1 MPFGGA
7 TSPAKYTFV
16 QRFLAYR
23 WRAHAPYSLR
33 ATNVQNQA
41 GQYSSIAAAMLK
53 RAANNFEPPKPKNNP
68 PKQVSKSSNPPQN
81 VDIQESFKKIR
92 SSQTIGGFTGYT
104 NSTNPP
110 NTLST
115 NVKATPRERL
125 SSVRP
130 TSTASSN
137 LTSVFSRQDAFQ
149 DTPSSSVDL
158 TQDERP
164 TGRPFP
170 SAHDV
175 SLSEF
180 DDFPDDDQVDLDND
194 VSLPLNVSMPAPPK
208 PSRST
213 ILSSPFAP
221 RSALRTQL
229 ETPSSALTW
238 SSSPPSHKDT
248 PPGALKRREL
258 AQSATIQS
266 AIVIDDDE
274 EPNPRPDKQK
284 KKLDDAEMAGTGADA
299 HSSKKN
305 VKLSPIQLTDEQ
317 NRVKELVVNQGKS
330 VFFTGSAGTGKSVLM
345 RAIIAALKKKYVRE
359 ADRVAVT
366 ASTGLAACNIGGVT
380 LHSFGGIGLGKED
393 IPTLL
398 KKIKRNQKAKNR
410 WLRTKVLIVDEIS
423 MVDGDLFDKL
433 EAIARGMRNNGRP
446 FGGIQLVI
454 TGDFFQLP
462 PVPDQSQKSRGVK
475 FAFDAAT
482 WNTAIHH
489 TIGLTEVFRQKDP
502 VFANM
507 LNEMRLGKVSQETIN
522 AFAAMKRTIEY
533 EDNLAATEL
542 FPTRQEVE
550 NSNAFRMRNL
560 HGKLYKYEA
569 VDTGTITDLT
579 IRDKL
584 LSNMMAPKTIEL
596 KKGAQVMLIKNMD
609 DGLVNGSLGK
619 VVAFMSEKSFK
630 IYDEN
635 PDILND
641 EGFSDMSQENQ
652 RQKDIQKFKMIDRE
666 LPNTN
671 NSGLYPLYPT
681 VAKADPPVKPTKV
694 TKTTKEVDISDDD
707 YDVMGWEKQG
717 EKARAYV

>member
-104 NSTNPP
+104 NSTNPL

-115 NVKATPRERL
+115 NAKATPRERL

-149 DTPSSSVDL
+149 DTPSSSIDL

-170 SAHDV
+170 PAHDV

-213 ILSSPFAP
+213 VLSSPFAP

-229 ETPSSALTW
+229 EPPSSALTW
-238 SSSPPSHKDT
+238 SSSPPSHKVT

-274 EPNPRPDKQK
+274 EPNPRPSKRRTLPWAQRKAEQDALLAEQEAQADQLASQTSSASSEAMCFKCHQKGHYARECPNNSKEAASKWAFTPLPKDKNLPWNTTASAIKEEKKLIRDKQK
-284 KKLDDAEMAGTGADA
+284 KKLDDTEIAVTAAEAQ
-299 HSSKKN
+299 SKKN
-305 VKLSPIQLTDEQ
+305 VKFSPIQLTNEQ

-462 PVPDQSQKSRGVK
+462 PVPDHSQKSRGVK

-502 VFANM
+502 GTF
-507 LNEMRLGKVSQETIN
+507 LP
-522 AFAAMKRTIEY
+522 
-533 EDNLAATEL
+533 L
-542 FPTRQEVE
+542 F
-550 NSNAFRMRNL
+550 
-560 HGKLYKYEA
+560 
-569 VDTGTITDLT
+569 
-579 IRDKL
+579 
-584 LSNMMAPKTIEL
+584 
-596 KKGAQVMLIKNMD
+596 
-609 DGLVNGSLGK
+609 
-619 VVAFMSEKSFK
+619 
-630 IYDEN
+630 
-635 PDILND
+635 
-641 EGFSDMSQENQ
+641 
-652 RQKDIQKFKMIDRE
+652 
-666 LPNTN
+666 
-671 NSGLYPLYPT
+671 
-681 VAKADPPVKPTKV
+681 
-694 TKTTKEVDISDDD
+694 
-707 YDVMGWEKQG
+707 
-717 EKARAYV
+717 